1 MSVLVLCH
9 ADTKWD
15 RAIYIFVK
23 NKGAGVARENPLT
36 ISRSDTCKEKRAGEG
51 RRHRWSQAPVQHSEN
66 FSQSDMKF
74 LSQRLLLEYNLL
86 TIIGN

>member
-36 ISRSDTCKEKRAGEG
+36 ISRSDTCK
-51 RRHRWSQAPVQHSEN
+51 RRGQGKVE
-66 FSQSDMKF
+66 DTDGV
-74 LSQRLLLEYNLL
+74 RLPCSTVKISVSL
-86 TIIGN
+86 I